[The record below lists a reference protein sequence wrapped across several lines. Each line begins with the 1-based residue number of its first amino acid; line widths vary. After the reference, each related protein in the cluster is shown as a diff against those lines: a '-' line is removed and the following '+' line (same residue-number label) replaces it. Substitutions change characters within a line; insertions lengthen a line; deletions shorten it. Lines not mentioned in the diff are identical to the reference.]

1 MIFLTEKSIRQN
13 IKKFGFKDTNS
24 RVVELLNRCI
34 ENFASQSIKK
44 ALKQHRKFN
53 KQSGRGALLQ
63 GGSGAVGRT
72 VLPSEYFGIN
82 SGNYLSNS
90 DGTNMNVTNS
100 VIRPSIITHDL
111 SGSIKGG
118 KNTKESCGS
127 KCNEQRQ
134 CGGSGA
140 HGHTVFQ
147 SEYFGVNSGN
157 FFEKLQGSEFGTN
170 MNVTNSMIRP
180 AILTHDL
187 SGAIKGGSSSKYF
200 NVSKSAFKN
209 ALNEARNKYQNNVS
223 IPQET
228 VVALHNQFEKL
239 ITEVLSKAEKKSESE
254 QLQHNQVQEILQQ
267 RKYQILRS

>member
-24 RVVELLNRCI
+24 RVIELFNRCI

-53 KQSGRGALLQ
+53 KQN
-63 GGSGAVGRT
+63 GGDGAVGRT

-82 SGNYLSNS
+82 SGNYFSNP

-100 VIRPSIITHDL
+100 VIRPSIVTHDL

-127 KCNEQRQ
+127 KCSEQQRQ

-187 SGAIKGGSSSKYF
+187 SGSIKGGSASKHF
-200 NVSKSAFKN
+200 SVSKSAFKN
-209 ALNEARNKYQNNVS
+209 ALNEARNKYQNNIS

-228 VVALHNQFEKL
+228 IVNLHNQFEKI

-267 RKYQILRS
+267 KKYQILRS

>member
-24 RVVELLNRCI
+24 RVIELFNRCI
-34 ENFASQSIKK
+34 ENFAAQSIKK
-44 ALKQHRKFN
+44 ALKQHRKLN
-53 KQSGRGALLQ
+53 KQQ
-63 GGSGAVGRT
+63 GGSGAVGST

-82 SGNYLSNS
+82 SGNYFSNS
-90 DGTNMNVTNS
+90 DGTNMHVTNS
-100 VIRPSIITHDL
+100 VIRPSIVTHDL

-127 KCNEQRQ
+127 KCNKQQRQ

-157 FFEKLQGSEFGTN
+157 FFEKLQASEFGTN
-170 MNVTNSMIRP
+170 MDVTNSMIRP

-187 SGAIKGGSSSKYF
+187 SGAIKGGASSKQF
-200 NVSKSAFKN
+200 SVSKSAFKN
-209 ALNEARNKYQNNVS
+209 ALNEARNKYQNNIS

-228 VVALHNQFEKL
+228 IGALQNKFEQL
-239 ITEVLSKAEKKSESE
+239 MSEILSKAQKKTEGE
-254 QLQHNQVQEILQQ
+254 QLQHNQLQEILQQ
-267 RKYQILRS
+267 RKYQILRN

>member
-34 ENFASQSIKK
+34 ENFSAQSIKK

-53 KQSGRGALLQ
+53 KQSGGD
-63 GGSGAVGRT
+63 GAVGRT
-72 VLPSEYFGIN
+72 VLPSEYFGVN
-82 SGNYLSNS
+82 SGNYFSNS
-90 DGTNMNVTNS
+90 DGTNMNVSNS
-100 VIRPSIITHDL
+100 IIRPSIVTHDL

-118 KNTKESCGS
+118 KNNKESCGS
-127 KCNEQRQ
+127 RCNGQESQ

-187 SGAIKGGSSSKYF
+187 SGAIKGGSTSKYF
-200 NVSKSAFKN
+200 SVSKSAFKN
-209 ALNEARNKYQNNVS
+209 ALNEARNKYQNNLS

-228 VVALHNQFEKL
+228 IAALQNKFEK
-239 ITEVLSKAEKKSESE
+239 IMTEVLSKVEKKSESE

-267 RKYQILRS
+267 RKYQILRN